1 MARINIRELP
11 DHIHQA
17 ISESAIKN
25 NRSTEGEVRSIL
37 QSYVLSLEAKPA
49 VAETYR
55 QSWQKGFGYR
65 LDQLFACVRRDQVFP
80 ITEPQSIADI
90 ARAIGEES
98 PANLLDCLDGL
109 SSPTFDMLDRIV
121 VWSGGSHRWLLS
133 GMDTV
138 FPVENIGNKYQDFF
152 LYDRHSKNV
161 TFHLLRICGG
171 RSDGMILCVRH
182 DIAKK
187 IYASGYIYE
196 HFMLKEGMGSGGSGN
211 LNRFIRFLKTN
222 CGNRVLKAYNYE
234 ETEMNTQQGAH
245 HPLHYLRLASQA
257 DWLRKLFSGEDP
269 ANWLAGYSP
278 LWTDMDELP
287 FGNGEAE

>member
-37 QSYVLSLEAKPA
+37 QSYVSSLEAKPA
-49 VAETYR
+49 MAETYR
-55 QSWQKGFGYR
+55 QSWQKGFGDR
-65 LDQLFACVRRDQVFP
+65 LDQLLGCVRRDQVFP
-80 ITEPQSIADI
+80 ITEPQSVADI

-98 PANLLDCLDGL
+98 PANFLDCLDGL

-121 VWSGGSHRWLLS
+121 AWSGGSHSWLLS
-133 GMDTV
+133 GMGTV

-152 LYDRHSKNV
+152 LYDRHSKAV
-161 TFHLLRICGG
+161 IFYLLRICGG
-171 RSDGMILCVRH
+171 RSDGMLLCIRH
-182 DIAKK
+182 DRARQT
-187 IYASGYIYE
+187 YSSGYISE

-211 LNRFIRFLKTN
+211 LNSFIRFLKTN
-222 CGNRVLKAYNYE
+222 CGNRVLRAYNYE

-245 HPLHYLRLASQA
+245 HPLYYLRLASQA

-269 ANWLAGYSP
+269 ANWLDGYSP
-278 LWTDMDELP
+278 LWRDMNELP
-287 FGNGEAE
+287 FGNGEAD